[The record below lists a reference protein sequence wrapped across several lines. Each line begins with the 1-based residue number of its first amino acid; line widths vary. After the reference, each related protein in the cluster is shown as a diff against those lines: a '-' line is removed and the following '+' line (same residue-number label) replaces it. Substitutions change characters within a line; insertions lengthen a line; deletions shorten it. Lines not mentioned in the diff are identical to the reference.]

1 MPPLEAGLMHY
12 LSTRGETP
20 KLGFCDVMLSGLARD
35 GGLYVPEVWPQLS
48 PDAIADLSG
57 RPYWEVAVEVIRP
70 FVAGD
75 ISNAE
80 LGRMANEAY
89 ATFRHPAVVPLDQ
102 IGPNQF
108 MLELFHGPTLAFKDV
123 AMQLLSRLMDHVL
136 AQRGQRTTIVVAT
149 SGDTGGAAVDAFA
162 ERDNVDLIALFPDG
176 RISDV
181 QRRMM
186 TTWDAPNVHALAV
199 KGTFDDC
206 QAIVKGLFNNHRFR
220 DEVSLSGVN
229 SINWARIVAQV
240 VYYFTSAVA
249 LGAPS
254 RTVDFTVP
262 TGNFGDIF
270 AGYVAKKMGLP
281 VRCLRIAANVNDILA
296 RTLKTGIYEVRE
308 VHATTS
314 PSMDI
319 QVSSNFERLLFEA
332 SGRDA
337 AQVRALMASL
347 QQSGRFVLPDSVLA
361 EIRRDFDAGRTDET
375 ETAAAIRT
383 AWREAGDLVDP
394 HTAVALAIADRD
406 TSDSRIPNV
415 VLATAHAAKFPDAV
429 EAACGVRPQL
439 PAWLDGL
446 MTRPERITVVNNDQA
461 EIERFVLSVS
471 RAAKQGVVG

>member
-1 MPPLEAGLMHY
+1 
-12 LSTRGETP
+12 
-20 KLGFCDVMLSGLARD
+20 
-35 GGLYVPEVWPQLS
+35 
-48 PDAIADLSG
+48 
-57 RPYWEVAVEVIRP
+57 
-70 FVAGD
+70 
-75 ISNAE
+75 
-80 LGRMANEAY
+80 
-89 ATFRHPAVVPLDQ
+89 
-102 IGPNQF
+102 

-162 ERDNVDLIALFPDG
+162 NRDNVDLIVLFPDG
-176 RISDV
+176 RISEV

-186 TTWDAPNVHALAV
+186 TTTDAPNVHAFAV

-249 LGAPS
+249 LGAPA

-270 AGYVAKKMGLP
+270 AGYVAKRMGLP
-281 VRCLRIAANVNDILA
+281 VRCLRIAANVNDILV

-332 SGRDA
+332 TGRDA

-347 QQSGRFVLPDSVLA
+347 QQSGRFVLPDPVL
-361 EIRRDFDAGRTDET
+361 
-375 ETAAAIRT
+375 AAIRARFRCRTRRRRPRPQPRSARRGARPAIWSIPIRRWRWQWPT
-383 AWREAGDLVDP
+383 ATIPTPGFPISCWRPRMPRNFLMRLKP
-394 HTAVALAIADRD
+394 
-406 TSDSRIPNV
+406 P
-415 VLATAHAAKFPDAV
+415 
-429 EAACGVRPQL
+429 AACGRHCRRGST
-439 PAWLDGL
+439 D
-446 MTRPERITVVNNDQA
+446 
-461 EIERFVLSVS
+461 
-471 RAAKQGVVG
+471 